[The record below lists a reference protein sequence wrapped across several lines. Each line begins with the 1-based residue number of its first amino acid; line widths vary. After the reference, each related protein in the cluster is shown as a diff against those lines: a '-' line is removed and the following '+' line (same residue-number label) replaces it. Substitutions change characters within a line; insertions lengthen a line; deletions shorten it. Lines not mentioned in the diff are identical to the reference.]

1 MERYRQQFPK
11 LITVE
16 DWLAKAHP
24 GVPALPWKSDDGEEI
39 CSFTVMSL
47 PRGGGI
53 ITIMYDAHG
62 REVTMSGDA
71 RIYQALDATALALGA
86 KEGEL
91 LFLPAALS
99 VKRPG

>member
-24 GVPALPWKSDDGEEI
+24 DAPALPWKGDDGEEV
-39 CSFTVMSL
+39 CSFTVVSL
-47 PRGGGI
+47 PDAGGI
-53 ITIMYDAHG
+53 MTVMYDAHG
-62 REVTMSGDA
+62 REVVLSGDA
-71 RIYQALDATALALGA
+71 RMYQALDATALALGA

-91 LFLPAALS
+91 LFLPAPARM
-99 VKRPG
+99 KRPG